1 MFPLWILFIKSYS
14 YKFKFTEVVTF
25 LFFLLFYCQNSLIGD
40 LFLMCFPCSVN
51 KQEDLLPR
59 TLICLRNKESF
70 LIFMWEIMRVGHV
83 IKFKIDCIGIT
94 FSLKSK
100 NDSLLRI
107 ITIFF
112 KHGEYHLNFWYIYI
126 TFIIKIRLCSNSVV
140 YLAHTFIFLT
150 NITTRQSSTT
160 CCCWTY
166 PYQVMCQF
174 CNHWKKIRNLIYS
187 SNAVKQWKI

>member
-1 MFPLWILFIKSYS
+1 MSVS
-14 YKFKFTEVVTF
+14 C
-25 LFFLLFYCQNSLIGD
+25 FFLLFYCQNSLIGD

-112 KHGEYHLNFWYIYI
+112 KHGEYHLNFWHIYI

-140 YLAHTFIFLT
+140 YLAHTFIFLLILLRG
-150 NITTRQSSTT
+150 NHQPRAAVEHIHIRSCANFVIIETR
-160 CCCWTY
+160 Y
-166 PYQVMCQF
+166 E
-174 CNHWKKIRNLIYS
+174 I
-187 SNAVKQWKI
+187 